1 MERVSFITVEANDD
15 LILSFAV
22 QRHDDPSEIESL
34 ILMRTPKYEFIFEEH
49 ERGVRVSFE
58 RYHDDEDD
66 FLQKIEYAEG
76 AGIVRIQT
84 SSQEYKLDVRKV
96 GADELKKMCEILK
109 KMNYDK
115 KFQTSGV

>member
-1 MERVSFITVEANDD
+1 MERVSFITVEAGDD

-34 ILMRTPKYEFIFEEH
+34 ILMRTPKYESIFAEH

-58 RYHDDEDD
+58 RHGDDEDE
-66 FLQKIEYAEG
+66 FLQKIDYVGGDA
-76 AGIVRIQT
+76 IVRIQT
-84 SSQEYKLDVRKV
+84 SSRKYELDVRKV
-96 GADELKKMCEILK
+96 DADELKKMRRILK
-109 KMNYDK
+109 KMNYDQ